1 MDGGVI
7 ELERLVLKDRKIRAR
22 DAKTMPRSRRRG
34 EQKEVPLPRPSGKKI
49 PRIAINAQWLA
60 DHPED
65 DLPSRIHAEDGGDDQ
80 DDQIPEDGND
90 GDDESYDGEDFYD
103 NR

>member
-34 EQKEVPLPRPSGKKI
+34 EQKEVPLPRPSGMLRMVGMIRMIRFLKMEMMATMKVMMERTFTI
-49 PRIAINAQWLA
+49 T
-60 DHPED
+60 
-65 DLPSRIHAEDGGDDQ
+65 
-80 DDQIPEDGND
+80 
-90 GDDESYDGEDFYD
+90 DERTD
-103 NR
+103 